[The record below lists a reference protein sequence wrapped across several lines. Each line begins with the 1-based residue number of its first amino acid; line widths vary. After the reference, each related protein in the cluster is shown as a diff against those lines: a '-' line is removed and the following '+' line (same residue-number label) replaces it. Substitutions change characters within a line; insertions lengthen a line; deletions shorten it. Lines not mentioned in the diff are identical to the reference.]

1 MPFRVNI
8 IISYDGRG
16 VKVKHRQQGLKCMNK
31 FNLELD
37 AFVCGYL
44 PQILLFSFSRVT
56 LKFSFRNT
64 FFKTRLLLKIFD
76 AEFPYKRSYF
86 EPLCRPAKMAAET
99 VSRSILYR
107 R

>member
-64 FFKTRLLLKIFD
+64 FFLNQIVIKDI
-76 AEFPYKRSYF
+76 
-86 EPLCRPAKMAAET
+86 
-99 VSRSILYR
+99 
-107 R
+107 